1 MIYSVSPV
9 SFKAADVQAQRSAAD
24 RLYDPQRF
32 QMPEAQANPKKK
44 HGFLKA
50 LGWIVGTAAV
60 VAGLLYAGNKTQV
73 FEKLMA
79 KDNAILKKSG
89 EYLDIAGKWV
99 ADKCAFVVDKA
110 KEGVNWV
117 VSKVKS
123 LNKTAEA

>member
-1 MIYSVSPV
+1 MIYAVSPV
-9 SFKAADVQAQRSAAD
+9 SFKAAGAQAQRSAAD

-32 QMPEAQANPKKK
+32 QMPEAQAKSKKK

-50 LGWIVGTAAV
+50 LGWIVATAAV

-79 KDNAILKKSG
+79 KDNALLKKSG

-99 ADKCAFVVDKA
+99 AEKGALVVDKA

-117 VSKVKS
+117 VSKFKS
-123 LNKTAEA
+123 LKKPAEA